1 MSAKKY
7 RQAVAALVLRPA
19 AVCSPDGCDDIYEL
33 LLVHK
38 PRKHDDWQLPQG
50 GIEEG
55 ETFEQA
61 AIREVQEEAGLMLS
75 QVIYV
80 SDETYTY
87 DFPSSFLKK
96 HQPIN
101 AGQTLSFIAALA
113 DRTSPVKV
121 DNDEIDNFVWILPDT
136 LPRYIKRKVYL
147 SVIEKLYSTSV
158 SLLAKNTSS
167 SLS

>member
-1 MSAKKY
+1 
-7 RQAVAALVLRPA
+7 LDLPG
-19 AVCSPDGCDDIYEL
+19 SPSIHFL
-33 LLVHK
+33 S
-38 PRKHDDWQLPQG
+38 QG

-147 SVIEKLYSTSV
+147 SVIKKLYSTSV